1 MATNPFVRDLPPDAN
16 PFMAKPVEQPASVPE
31 AAPPAE
37 QPASVQGVPEPVL
50 QAVAQ
55 LAEEAQSK
63 PEPDSVETADIPHMA
78 PKATPAPT
86 PANDDELESP
96 ERASDE
102 ILAYLVR
109 ETRKAKALA
118 DEAAEKYALMRT
130 QLWDASGHEVGELPG
145 GAKFRA
151 PSSRRSVDYKVL
163 ERKYPEVYELVVRTT
178 EPEAGKPGSLVL

>member
-1 MATNPFVRDLPPDAN
+1 MADMATNPFVRDLPPDAN

-37 QPASVQGVPEPVL
+37 QPASVQ
-50 QAVAQ
+50 AVAQ
-55 LAEEAQSK
+55 LAEEAQSKPQSK
-63 PEPDSVETADIPHMA
+63 PEPDSVETADIPHTA
-78 PKATPAPT
+78 PKAPPAPT

>member
-1 MATNPFVRDLPPDAN
+1 MATNPFVRDLPPPDAN

-31 AAPPAE
+31 SAPPAE
-37 QPASVQGVPEPVL
+37 HTASVQASAPVDLPHGGLTAEPT
-50 QAVAQ
+50 
-55 LAEEAQSK
+55 
-63 PEPDSVETADIPHMA
+63 EPA
-78 PKATPAPT
+78 PTPAPAATPA

-118 DEAAEKYALMRT
+118 DEAAERYALMRT
-130 QLWDASGHEVGELPG
+130 QLWDASGHEVGELPL

-163 ERKYPEVYELVVRTT
+163 ERKFPEAYEAVVRTT
-178 EPEAGKPGSLVL
+178 DADPSKPGSLVL

>member
-16 PFMAKPVEQPASVPE
+16 PFMAKPVEQPAS
-31 AAPPAE
+31 AE

-63 PEPDSVETADIPHMA
+63 PEPDSVETADIPHTA

-86 PANDDELESP
+86 PAPANDDELESP